1 MIIERG
7 RKMTE
12 NQRIEFI
19 KRMGIMDEGE
29 EVADEDIAYSVELT
43 DEECFRLAEMNPEKI
58 K

>member
-1 MIIERG
+1 
-7 RKMTE
+7 MTE

-43 DEECFRLAEMNPEKI
+43 DEECFRLAEMDPEKC